1 MSSLAASRTTTARP
15 SAGRAARSARA
26 SQARR
31 VVARASETDEVA
43 MLTKMLELAKER
55 AEAPAAAAPA
65 SSDSGDYD
73 GPAFNVL
80 TFNAISSVGLERFPK
95 GRYAISGDGSSFGAE
110 PMAIMLRSHKLQ
122 ESDVDPSV
130 RGIVR
135 CGAGTNNCN
144 VPKVR
149 GAPRARS
156 ARCLDAACLRTRGSA
171 PLSPPPSPAQVPIP
185 SSIAVHESG
194 EGNPNAREYLPP
206 LQSAPRRAYVT
217 ALRGL
222 FTHVR

>member
-1 MSSLAASRTTTARP
+1 
-15 SAGRAARSARA
+15 
-26 SQARR
+26 
-31 VVARASETDEVA
+31 

-171 PLSPPPSPAQVPIP
+171 PRFRTAGERLLGGGAALSTLARALGRRRGQ
-185 SSIAVHESG
+185 G
-194 EGNPNAREYLPP
+194 ERLGVL
-206 LQSAPRRAYVT
+206 
-217 ALRGL
+217 ALG
-222 FTHVR
+222 